1 MKYSLYLARKYA
13 AEGWWDRAL
22 RHYLTV
28 LFTYQNVEQREVEF
42 AEEFRSVLE
51 SWMCYSRNADSC
63 LSALLAPILNLFP
76 RSVPIIT
83 LLSEHIAGK
92 EVFLEDNAESG
103 LCTYENLRRA
113 ISVECDP
120 LMGAVFRVSSANIRS
135 SLFDQWHMFMI
146 NDKERNEKFLDA
158 LRNVVVSTDHVLD
171 IGAGTGIMS
180 VYAARR

>member
-28 LFTYQNVEQREVEF
+28 LFTYQVSSKSVFLSFFPIVRKRLSTHFIFQNVEQREVEF

-92 EVFLEDNAESG
+92 EVFLEGIGHYSLYFFLFYCAMVLLVISESG
-103 LCTYENLRRA
+103 HFWPYKRRG
-113 ISVECDP
+113 
-120 LMGAVFRVSSANIRS
+120 LMEGELFQTFLTANSFQI
-135 SLFDQWHMFMI
+135 
-146 NDKERNEKFLDA
+146 
-158 LRNVVVSTDHVLD
+158 
-171 IGAGTGIMS
+171 
-180 VYAARR
+180 